1 LPPLDLEKIRR
12 AISPGTPLRP
22 NDEGKFAA
30 VAAVLRP
37 GRDGAEV
44 LLIRRAEHERDPWS
58 GHMAFPGGRFD
69 PGDSD
74 LLQTALRE
82 TREEVGL
89 DLSTHASLLGPLDV
103 LPAIARGRRV
113 GMTIAPFVFAL
124 ERESPLSP
132 NHEVMETLWAPLSWL
147 ASGEHAA
154 TVSYQMD
161 GQTLELPAWNVHGRI
176 VWGLTYRMLV
186 ALLERVTNAA

>member
-1 LPPLDLEKIRR
+1 LPPFDLELIRR
-12 AISPGTPLRP
+12 ALRPTEPLRP
-22 NDEGKFAA
+22 GNDGKFAA

-37 GRDGAEV
+37 GADGAEV

-69 PGDSD
+69 PEDSD

-89 DLSTHASLLGPLDV
+89 DLSTRATLLGPLDV

-113 GMTIAPFVFAL
+113 GMTIAPYVFAL
-124 ERESPLSP
+124 ERESSLSP
-132 NHEVMETLWAPLSWL
+132 NHEVVETLWAPLSWL
-147 ASGEHAA
+147 TKSEHAA
-154 TVSYQMD
+154 TVNYQMD
-161 GQTLELPAWNVHGRI
+161 GQTLELPAWNVRGRI
-176 VWGLTYRMLV
+176 VWGLTYRMLQ
-186 ALLERVTNAA
+186 ALLERVRSAA